1 MSKVSAEE
9 WKAMAMKQD
18 LLITSLREALRRST
32 DAVAAG
38 RRAGATVARCFS
50 AADVAEWR
58 KLLEPAQ

>member
-18 LLITSLREALRRST
+18 LLITKLREALRRST
-32 DAVAAG
+32 NAVAACLP
-38 RRAGATVARCFS
+38 GATVAVCFTR
-50 AADVAEWR
+50 ADVAEWR